1 MIVCL
6 FVFSF
11 TLVRYQKNPLEVEGV
26 AEVGGVEL
34 EVGAVQDSRQQL
46 EAEGVAGGE
55 AVAGRKPVVEPPMW
69 APLLPILQSLVLLR
83 FDKSYM

>member
-1 MIVCL
+1 M

>member
-1 MIVCL
+1 M

-26 AEVGGVEL
+26 AEAPEVGGVEL